1 MRMDNGEELI
11 EAYKKEGLDHKAYY
25 WYTDQRKF
33 GTCEHGG
40 YGLGLERF
48 LCWILNRYH
57 IREVCLY
64 PRFLGRCKPWNS
76 CQNKM
81 ILFYAKWFWF
91 DFLNFVRKTSREVR
105 WCIFFSFNEKL
116 IHWVWRNWI
125 KMQQVLKFTSMDF
138 WKEKPEYLVQFFT
151 CLEIELGSNW
161 IQFVFHTYVVDLIP
175 FEFKLTHQTH
185 TREMHKLT

>member
-91 DFLNFVRKTSREVR
+91 DFLNFVRETSREVR

-116 IHWVWRNWI
+116 IHWVWINWI
-125 KMQQVLKFTSMDF
+125 KMQKVLKFTSMGF

-151 CLEIELGSNW
+151 CLEIKLGSNW
-161 IQFVFHTYVVDLIP
+161 IQFVFHTYIGRR
-175 FEFKLTHQTH
+175 TYSIWIQTNWSNTH
-185 TREMHKLT
+185 TWNA